1 MATLPVPRMAR
12 AITMKSERGCAAPRS
27 LIRLQNWLSPA
38 FPTGSYSYSHG
49 IEWAIESDQIRD
61 RRSLVD
67 WLDADLRFGSARN
80 DAIFFVDAWRCAA
93 GGHHTRLLETAELA
107 AACRATS
114 EFALEASQQGAS
126 CLATLRA
133 VWRDPAIDALSE
145 GLRKRRIQPVLPI
158 VIAVR
163 SATEGVPVGTAL
175 RAFLYALVSNLVT
188 AGVRLIPLGQTDGQ
202 RALAELEGAVLEASE
217 RALTACSDD
226 LGSAALM
233 VDLASMF
240 HETQYTRLFRS

>member
-1 MATLPVPRMAR
+1 MESREDGYV
-12 AITMKSERGCAAPRS
+12 APRS

-49 IEWAIESDQIRD
+49 LEWAIEAGQIRD
-61 RRSLVD
+61 RTSLVD

-80 DAIFFVDAWRCAA
+80 DVIFFVEAWRCAA
-93 GGHHTRLLETAELA
+93 GGHHTRLLETAELS
-107 AACRATS
+107 AACRPTS

-126 CLATLRA
+126 CLATLRD

-145 GLRKRRIQPVLPI
+145 GLRQRCIQPVLPI

-163 SATEGVPVGTAL
+163 SVTEGVPVGTAL
-175 RAFLYALVSNLVT
+175 RAFLYALVSNFVT

-202 RALAELEGAVLEASE
+202 RALAELELAVLEASE
-217 RALTACSDD
+217 RALTACIDD

-233 VDLASMF
+233 VDFASML

>member
-1 MATLPVPRMAR
+1 MTSRIAR
-12 AITMKSERGCAAPRS
+12 ANDVGTCEGGCIAPRS

-38 FPTGSYSYSHG
+38 FPSGAYSYSHG
-49 IEWAIESDQIRD
+49 LEWAIESSQIHD
-61 RRSLVD
+61 RTSLVD

-80 DAIFFVDAWRCAA
+80 DAIFFVEAWRCAA
-93 GGHHTRLLETAELA
+93 GGRDSRLLKTAELA
-107 AACRATS
+107 AAFRSSS

-126 CLATLRA
+126 CLATLRD
-133 VWRDPAIDALSE
+133 VWRNPAIDALSE
-145 GLRKRRIQPVLPI
+145 GLRQRSIQPVLPI

-163 SATEGVPVGTAL
+163 SATEGVPAGTAL
-175 RAFLYALVSNLVT
+175 RAFLYAWVSNLVT

-202 RALAELEGAVLEASE
+202 RTLAELEDAVLDASE
-217 RALTACSDD
+217 LALTAGIND

-233 VDLASMF
+233 VDFASML

>member
-1 MATLPVPRMAR
+1 MGSGEPGPV
-12 AITMKSERGCAAPRS
+12 APRS

-49 IEWAIESDQIRD
+49 LEWAIESNQIHHRP
-61 RRSLVD
+61 SLVD
-67 WLDADLRFGSARN
+67 WLDADLHFGSARN
-80 DAIFFVDAWRCAA
+80 EAIFFVEAWRCAT
-93 GGHHTRLLETAELA
+93 GGDRTRLLETAELA

-126 CLATLRA
+126 SLATLSD
-133 VWRDPAIDALSE
+133 VWRDPAIEALAE
-145 GLRKRRIQPVLPI
+145 GLRQQSIQPVLPI

-163 SATEGVPVGTAL
+163 SAADGVPVGTAL

-188 AGVRLIPLGQTDGQ
+188 AGVRLIPLGQRDGQ
-202 RALAELEGAVLEASE
+202 RALAELEDAVLDASE
-217 RALTACSDD
+217 RALNAGIDD

>member
-1 MATLPVPRMAR
+1 
-12 AITMKSERGCAAPRS
+12 MKNAEHGRVAPRS
-27 LIRLQNWLSPA
+27 LIRLQHWLSPV
-38 FPTGSYSYSHG
+38 FPTGAYSYSHG
-49 IEWAIESDQIRD
+49 LEWAIESNQIHD
-61 RRSLVD
+61 RAGVVD

-80 DAIFFVDAWRCAA
+80 DAIFFVEAWRCAA
-93 GGHHTRLLETAELA
+93 GGDHARLLETAELA

-126 CLATLRA
+126 CLATLRE
-133 VWRDPAIDALSE
+133 VWRDPAIDALLE
-145 GLRKRRIQPVLPI
+145 GLRQRRIPPALPI

-175 RAFLYALVSNLVT
+175 CAFVYASVSNIVT
-188 AGVRLIPLGQTDGQ
+188 ASVRLIPLGQTDGQ
-202 RALAELEGAVLEASE
+202 RALAELERSILDASE
-217 RALTACSDD
+217 RALTACIDD

-233 VDLASMF
+233 VDFASML

>member
-1 MATLPVPRMAR
+1 
-12 AITMKSERGCAAPRS
+12 MKSCEHVAPRS
-27 LIRLQNWLSPA
+27 LIRLQNWLSPG

-49 IEWAIESDQIRD
+49 LEWAIESHQIHHRA
-61 RRSLVD
+61 SLVD

-80 DAIFFVDAWRCAA
+80 DAIFFVEAWRCAA
-93 GGHHTRLLETAELA
+93 GGHNARLLETAELA

-126 CLATLRA
+126 CLATLRE
-133 VWRDPAIDALSE
+133 VWGDPAIDALSE
-145 GLRKRRIQPVLPI
+145 GLRQRSIQPVLPI

-163 SATEGVPVGTAL
+163 SAAEGVPVETAL
-175 RAFLYALVSNLVT
+175 GAFLNALVSNFVT

-202 RALAELEGAVLEASE
+202 RAVAELEHAVLEASE
-217 RALTACSDD
+217 RALAAGLDD

-233 VDLASMF
+233 VDFASML

>member
-1 MATLPVPRMAR
+1 
-12 AITMKSERGCAAPRS
+12 MKSGEHGQVTPRS

-49 IEWAIESDQIRD
+49 LEWAIESHQVHD
-61 RRSLVD
+61 RTSLVD
-67 WLDADLRFGSARN
+67 WLDADLRYGSARN
-80 DAIFFVDAWRCAA
+80 DAIFFVEAWRCTT
-93 GGHHTRLLETAELA
+93 GGHRTRLLETAELSA
-107 AACRATS
+107 AFRGTS
-114 EFALEASQQGAS
+114 EFALEASQQGTS
-126 CLATLRA
+126 CLATLRD
-133 VWRDPAIDALSE
+133 VWPDPSIEALSE
-145 GLRKRRIQPVLPI
+145 VLRQRRIQPVLPI

-175 RAFLYALVSNLVT
+175 RSFLYAFVSNLVT

-202 RALAELEGAVLEASE
+202 RALAELEHAVLEASE
-217 RALTACSDD
+217 RAMTACIDD

-233 VDLASMF
+233 VDLASMS

>member
-1 MATLPVPRMAR
+1 MESCENV
-12 AITMKSERGCAAPRS
+12 APRS

-49 IEWAIESDQIRD
+49 LEWAIDSNQIHHRT
-61 RRSLVD
+61 SLVD
-67 WLDADLRFGSARN
+67 WLDADLRFGSSRN
-80 DAIFFVDAWRCAA
+80 DAIFFVEAWRCATA
-93 GGHHTRLLETAELA
+93 GDDTGLLETAELA
-107 AACRATS
+107 AAFRATS

-126 CLATLRA
+126 CLTTLRD

-145 GLRKRRIQPVLPI
+145 GLRQLSIQPVLPI

-163 SATEGVPVGTAL
+163 SAAEGIPVGTAL
-175 RAFLYALVSNLVT
+175 RAFLSALVSTFVT
-188 AGVRLIPLGQTDGQ
+188 AAVRLIPLGQTDGQ
-202 RALAELEGAVLEASE
+202 RAFAELEHAVLETSE
-217 RALTACSDD
+217 RALTAGIAD

-233 VDLASMF
+233 VEVASML